1 MPGAAPAD
9 GTRRGWARRSAHET
23 DRQSWRH
30 SPSSRARRRPRH
42 RAIPSISSAEP
53 FKLGT
58 FDIEGE
64 PRIGI
69 VLRDTLV
76 VDLAAAN
83 RALQRDPAYPADP
96 DAGDDDRLDRPLRIR
111 DEDPPLR
118 DRQLTWCKAIASR
131 ARSGRRWVHDVK
143 AVDIMAPLMP
153 GKMLNAAVNFYT
165 HVGETGTAEEQK
177 KAEAERR
184 AKRGVPYLF
193 LKPTRGA
200 VVGDG
205 DDVVI
210 PHGRDRVDWEVE
222 LGIVIGRTA
231 KYVPANKAA
240 EYIFGYMVTVDVS
253 DRGGRP
259 PDSRPG
265 SDWFVGKGHDTFA
278 PMGPWIVPKEFYG
291 DPMKRLRQTLSVD
304 GKVMQEAGAADMI
317 HSIYELIEY
326 GSSIITLYPGDVVNN
341 GTSGGT
347 GMGQAYRGAERFLKP
362 GEKMVATIDGIGT
375 ITMPVVAEPA
385 PPPAPGRACRPS
397 APTASRSASTRE
409 LALSRSRSVTASVSR
424 PTSPV

>member
-1 MPGAAPAD
+1 MRSIAVLTALVVLGSPALSAAQ
-9 GTRRGWARRSAHET
+9 GN
-23 DRQSWRH
+23 
-30 SPSSRARRRPRH
+30 
-42 RAIPSISSAEP
+42 PSISSAEP

-58 FDIEGE
+58 FEIAGE

-69 VLRDTLV
+69 VLKDALV
-76 VDLAAAN
+76 VDLVAAN
-83 RALQRDPAYPADP
+83 RALQRDPSYPAIPMPPTMVDLI
-96 DAGDDDRLDRPLRIR
+96 GRYEYGMKTRLYEIVNHLVRSNRLSGAQRP
-111 DEDPPLR
+111 
-118 DRQLTWCKAIASR
+118 
-131 ARSGRRWVHDVK
+131 GYVHDVK
-143 AVDIMAPLMP
+143 SVDILAPLMP

-205 DDVVI
+205 DDVII

-222 LGIVIGRTA
+222 LGIVIGRA
-231 KYVPANKAA
+231 ARDVPADKAA
-240 EYIFGYMVTVDVS
+240 EHIFGYMVTVDVS

-265 SDWFVGKGHDTFA
+265 SDWLVGKGHDTFA

-291 DPMKRLRQTLSVD
+291 DPMKRLRQTLTVD
-304 GKVMQEAGAADMI
+304 GKVMQEAGASDMI

-326 GSSIITLYPGDVVNN
+326 GSSIITLFPGDVVNN

-362 GEKMVATIDGIGT
+362 GEKMTAAIEGIGS
-375 ITMPVVAEPA
+375 ITMNVVGEPA
-385 PPPAPGRACRPS
+385 PPPG
-397 APTASRSASTRE
+397 TGSRLPPISTYRKQ
-409 LALSRSRSVTASVSR
+409 
-424 PTSPV
+424 

>member
-1 MPGAAPAD
+1 MRGIAVLLALVVLGAPAP
-9 GTRRGWARRSAHET
+9 ASAQG
-23 DRQSWRH
+23 D
-30 SPSSRARRRPRH
+30 PSVTSV
-42 RAIPSISSAEP
+42 EP

-58 FDIEGE
+58 FDIAGDQ
-64 PRIGI
+64 RIGV
-69 VLRDTLV
+69 VLRDALV
-76 VDLAAAN
+76 IDLAAAN
-83 RALQRDPAYPADP
+83 RALERDPAYPPIPMPGTMVDLI
-96 DAGDDDRLDRPLRIR
+96 GRYEYGMRTRLYELVNHLVGANRLTGPQRP
-111 DEDPPLR
+111 
-118 DRQLTWCKAIASR
+118 S
-131 ARSGRRWVHDVK
+131 WVHPLGE
-143 AVDIMAPLMP
+143 VDTLAPLMP

-200 VVGDG
+200 IVGDG
-205 DDVVI
+205 DEVVI
-210 PHGRDRVDWEVE
+210 PSGRDRIDWEVE

-231 KYVPANKAA
+231 KYVPATEAA
-240 EYIFGYMVTVDVS
+240 EHIFGYMVTIDVS

-259 PDSRPG
+259 PGGFGSG

-291 DPMKRLRQTLSVD
+291 DPMTRLRQTLSVD
-304 GKVMQEAGAADMI
+304 GKLMQEGGAADMI

-326 GSSIITLYPGDVVNN
+326 GSSIITLFPGDVINN

-347 GMGQAYRGAERFLKP
+347 GMGQAYRGEERFLKP

-375 ITMPVVAEPA
+375 LTLPVVAEPA
-385 PPPAPGRACRPS
+385 PPPG
-397 APTASRSASTRE
+397 TGSRLPA
-409 LALSRSRSVTASVSR
+409 VSSYR
-424 PTSPV
+424 K